1 MAGSS
6 AGLLHIPDQ
15 EPSMTDSPVLSR
27 DVDGVRIV
35 TVDRP
40 DKLNALNR
48 QTLEALD
55 AAFAAAAS
63 DAGVRAIVL
72 TGSGPKAFVAGAD
85 ITEMNRLSAIE
96 GREFSLLGQ
105 RLMRRIERMPKPVV
119 AMVNGYALGGGLELA
134 MACHLRIAA
143 DSARLGQP
151 EVNLGLVPGFG
162 GTQRLLRL
170 AGRAA
175 ALELCLLGA
184 LVDATRAL
192 QLGLVNRVVPAA
204 ELETE
209 AMKLAAQ
216 LAASAPLA
224 LRGVLDAVVLGGECG
239 IEEGLQFE
247 TAQFALLFAS
257 EDMREGTSAFLEKR
271 KPQFRN
277 R

>member
-1 MAGSS
+1 
-6 AGLLHIPDQ
+6 
-15 EPSMTDSPVLSR
+15 MTASPVLSR
-27 DVDGVRIV
+27 DADGVRIL

-48 QTLEALD
+48 ATLEALD
-55 AAFAAAAS
+55 AAFAAAAE
-63 DAGVRAIVL
+63 DAAVRTLVL

-85 ITEMNRLSAIE
+85 IAEMNGLSAIE
-96 GREFSLLGQ
+96 GREFSLVGQ
-105 RLMRRIERMPKPVV
+105 RLMRRIERLPKPVV
-119 AMVNGYALGGGLELA
+119 AMLNGYALGGGLELA

-143 DSARLGQP
+143 DTARLGQP

-175 ALELCLLGA
+175 ALELCLTGA
-184 LVDATRAL
+184 PIDAARAL

-204 ELETE
+204 ELEAQT
-209 AMKLAAQ
+209 MQLAAQ
-216 LAASAPLA
+216 LASAAPLA
-224 LRGVLDAVVLGGECG
+224 LRGILDAVVLGGECG

-257 EDMREGTSAFLEKR
+257 EDMREGTGAFLEKR